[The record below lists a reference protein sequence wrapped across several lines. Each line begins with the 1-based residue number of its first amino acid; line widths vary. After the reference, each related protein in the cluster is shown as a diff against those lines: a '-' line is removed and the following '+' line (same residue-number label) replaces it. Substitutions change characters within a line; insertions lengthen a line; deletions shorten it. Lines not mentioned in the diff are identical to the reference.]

1 MELTQDNYY
10 EHDTD
15 FKYMSVSIFKDFMKC
30 EAATLAMLKEDWQP
44 NRDNTALLVGNW
56 LHSFFESQEAH
67 DKFKSDNAKFLYKY
81 GSPEKGIKS
90 QYKQADS
97 MISVLEHDEAFTN
110 VYEPG
115 QKEVIVTGNIEGYP
129 WKGKIDSLVLD
140 RGYFCDLKTTAD
152 IHKGIYDPEVRR
164 RVPFVKAYGYYM
176 QMAVYRELIKQQFG
190 VACQPFIFA
199 VSKQDPPDKMA
210 IDFNSV
216 DDIYEL
222 DGALEFIKDNQ
233 KRVWDVMNGEI
244 KPKRCGK
251 CEYCR
256 MTNMIENFT
265 HASEIE
271 VD

>member
-1 MELTQDNYY
+1 MELTQANYY
-10 EHDTD
+10 DHDTD
-15 FKYMSVSIFKDFMKC
+15 FKFMSKSIFHDFMQC
-30 EAATLAMLKEDWQP
+30 EAATLAKLINEWQP
-44 NRDNTALLVGNW
+44 NRDNTALLVGNY
-56 LHSFFESQEAH
+56 LHSYFESEKAH
-67 DKFKSDNAKFLYKY
+67 KAFLADNQKYLYKY
-81 GSPEKGIKS
+81 GNPNKGIKRE
-90 QYKQADS
+90 YKQADS

-115 QKEVIVTGNIEGYP
+115 QKEVIVTGKIEGYP

-190 VACQPFIFA
+190 IECQPFIFA

-216 DDIYEL
+216 DDGYEL

-256 MTNMIENFT
+256 MTNMIKSFT

-271 VD
+271 IN

>member
-1 MELTQDNYY
+1 MKLTQANYY

-67 DKFKSDNAKFLYKY
+67 DNFKSDNAKFLYKY
-81 GSPEKGIKS
+81 GKPEKGIKS

-115 QKEVIVTGNIEGYP
+115 QKEVIVTGEIDGYP

-152 IHKGIYDPEVRR
+152 IHKGI
-164 RVPFVKAYGYYM
+164 
-176 QMAVYRELIKQQFG
+176 
-190 VACQPFIFA
+190 
-199 VSKQDPPDKMA
+199 
-210 IDFNSV
+210 
-216 DDIYEL
+216 
-222 DGALEFIKDNQ
+222 
-233 KRVWDVMNGEI
+233 
-244 KPKRCGK
+244 
-251 CEYCR
+251 
-256 MTNMIENFT
+256 
-265 HASEIE
+265 
-271 VD
+271 

>member
-1 MELTQDNYY
+1 MELTQANYY

-67 DKFKSDNAKFLYKY
+67 DKFKSDNAKFIYKY
-81 GSPEKGIKS
+81 GNSDKGIKS

-97 MISVLEHDEAFTN
+97 MISVLKHDEAFTN

-115 QKEVIVTGNIEGYP
+115 QKEVIVTG
-129 WKGKIDSLVLD
+129 KIDSLVLD
-140 RGYFCDLKTTAD
+140 HGYFCDLKTTAD
-152 IHKGIYDPEVRR
+152 IHKGIYYPEVRH

-176 QMAVYRELIKQQFG
+176 QMAVYQELIKQQFG
-190 VACQPFIFA
+190 VECQPFIFA

-210 IDFNSV
+210 IDFNSI

-256 MTNMIENFT
+256 MTNMIKSFT

-271 VD
+271 VN